1 MRSRRTPH
9 GRDRLTEAIDY
20 TGFVASIGSNL
31 EQQCVMPWDLHHVIR
46 LQVCIGRHRPRILE
60 PPLLPEVHGMRE
72 CGPRRFIIREWV
84 PAEADDATSVF
95 RRVRP

>member
-1 MRSRRTPH
+1 M
-9 GRDRLTEAIDY
+9 DAIDSQRQ
-20 TGFVASIGSNL
+20 SITQDLWHRSVRNL

-46 LQVCIGRHRPRILE
+46 LQVCIGRHRPGILE
-60 PPLLPEVHGMRE
+60 PPLLPEVHGMRD